1 MGRASL
7 VMKVF
12 QHISGR
18 LKIETLANEVKWK
31 MKQPRGRLWRMPIDF
46 LGLVL
51 ELAVT
56 GNRVY

>member
-1 MGRASL
+1 M
-7 VMKVF
+7 MKVF

-31 MKQPRGRLWRMPIDF
+31 TKQPRGRLWRMPIDF